1 MHGAKWTPELDAEII
16 RLRREKRLTAAAIAP
31 LVDRKVGAVFA
42 RFRNLDALVMDR
54 REWTADDVARLVE
67 LVGDEE
73 KTIRAIADELGR
85 NENSVRWKL
94 DHLGIKPNRR
104 QDWTPEQIT
113 LLRDAFARDP
123 KVSNADL
130 AKIVGRPETSVAAKV
145 SDLNLRPAR
154 NWTAEEIAKLRA
166 ARSLDDAVQTI
177 GRERGAVLAK
187 VYALE
192 IRFPDAKDMAWTEEA
207 NARLRELIEERGHGD
222 NALATIADEI
232 GRTVRAI
239 KVQARK
245 LDLIERKRRRRPLD
259 AAGRAE
265 IVNAAKSGML
275 ITVAIKALGRD
286 VRILRKIAEEEG
298 VAFKAAVRTAPPKME
313 RHRPAKPA
321 PPPAVK
327 PYLAYAKPAVPVRSA
342 REVKAELVRLAAES
356 TVAVTRIEPAEQKT
370 VQKRAAKPVQA
381 HCTPPRAPAA
391 VKVAIAPVAPPV
403 PVAAKPV
410 SVVAVIEPA
419 RPAFPAKAGKRT
431 FNTFVRSSG
440 KDGGRDAA
448 LALRADTADAV
459 ARFLAQRGATK
470 ASVDPVDA
478 TIAAIRGRGY
488 SLIRQDQGFVVDNR
502 HHLADDAALFAFAEV
517 RGLRAPPAMQAAE

>member
-16 RLRREKRLTAAAIAP
+16 RLRHEKRLTAAAIAP
-31 LVDRKVGAVFA
+31 LVNRKVGAVFA

-54 REWTADDVARLVE
+54 REWSADDVARLVK

-123 KVSNADL
+123 KISNADL
-130 AKIVGRPETSVAAKV
+130 AKAVGRSETSVASKV
-145 SDLNLRPAR
+145 GDLNLRPAR
-154 NWTAEEIAKLRA
+154 NWTPDEIAKLRA
-166 ARSLDDAVQTI
+166 ARSLDDAVQMI
-177 GRERGAVLAK
+177 GRERGSVLAK

-192 IRFPDAKDMAWTEEA
+192 IRFPDAQDTAWTEVSK
-207 NARLRELIEERGHGD
+207 ARLRELIEERGQGD
-222 NALATIADEI
+222 NALATIAAEL

-245 LDLIERKRRRRPLD
+245 LDLVERKRRRRPLD

-265 IVNAAKSGML
+265 IVDAAKSGMS

-298 VAFKAAVRTAPPKME
+298 VAFKAAVRAAVPKVA
-313 RHRPAKPA
+313 RPRPTKPA
-321 PPPAVK
+321 PMPAVS
-327 PYLAYAKPAVPVRSA
+327 PFVAYAKPAVAVPSA
-342 REVKAELVRLAAES
+342 REVKAELVRLAAAS
-356 TVAVTRIEPAEQKT
+356 TVPVTRMATPAPKM
-370 VQKRAAKPVQA
+370 VQKRPSEPTEVR
-381 HCTPPRAPAA
+381 RAPKVAHPE
-391 VKVAIAPVAPPV
+391 VKVATAPAVAPAPVVAKSIGVAPVAEPV
-403 PVAAKPV
+403 RDVAYAKT
-410 SVVAVIEPA
+410 
-419 RPAFPAKAGKRT
+419 GKRS
-431 FNTFVRSSG
+431 FNSFVRSSG

-448 LALRADTADAV
+448 LALRANTADAV
-459 ARFLAQRGATK
+459 AQFLAKRGATK
-470 ASVDPVDA
+470 ATVDPVEA

-488 SLIRQDQGFVVDNR
+488 SLISQGDGFVVDGR
-502 HHLADDAALFAFAEV
+502 HHLADDAALFAFAEI
-517 RGLRAPPAMQAAE
+517 RGLQTPPALQAAE

>member
-16 RLRREKRLTAAAIAP
+16 RLRHEQRLTAAAIAP
-31 LVDRKVGAVFA
+31 LVNRKVGAVFA

-54 REWTADDVARLVE
+54 REWSADDVARLVN

-154 NWTAEEIAKLRA
+154 NWTTEEVAKLRA
-166 ARSLDDAVQTI
+166 ARSLNDAVQTI
-177 GRERGAVLAK
+177 GRERGAILAK

-192 IRFPDAKDMAWTEEA
+192 IRFPDAQDMAWSEEA
-207 NARLRELIEERGHGD
+207 KARLRELIGERGQGD
-222 NALATIADEI
+222 NALATIAAEL

-245 LDLIERKRRRRPLD
+245 LELVERKRRRRPLD

-265 IVNAAKSGML
+265 IVDAAKSGMS
-275 ITVAIKALGRD
+275 ITVAIKTLGRD

-298 VAFKAAVRTAPPKME
+298 VAFKVPVRAAVPKAP
-313 RHRPAKPA
+313 RPRVIKPA
-321 PPPAVK
+321 PIPAE
-327 PYLAYAKPAVPVRSA
+327 ASFATYAKPAIAVRSA
-342 REVKAELVRLAAES
+342 RDVKAELVRLAAAS
-356 TVAVTRIEPAEQKT
+356 TVAVTRIATPAPRVVQKRPTEPAE
-370 VQKRAAKPVQA
+370 VR
-381 HCTPPRAPAA
+381 RAP
-391 VKVAIAPVAPPV
+391 KVAHPEVKIATAPAVAPAPVVVKATSLAPVAEPLRG
-403 PVAAKPV
+403 AAY
-410 SVVAVIEPA
+410 
-419 RPAFPAKAGKRT
+419 AKTGKRS
-431 FNTFVRSSG
+431 FNSFVRSSG

-448 LALRADTADAV
+448 LALRANTADAV
-459 ARFLAQRGATK
+459 AQFLAERGATK
-470 ASVDPVDA
+470 ATVDPVEA

-488 SLIRQDQGFVVDNR
+488 SLIRQGDGFVVDGR
-502 HHLADDAALFAFAEV
+502 HHLADDAALFAFAEI
-517 RGLRAPPAMQAAE
+517 RGLQTPPAMQAAE